1 MRIFIDIISS
11 CGAECVKAKQKE
23 KRRRANEKVLWKDV
37 LEIFEDRVFKGYEKN
52 RSRLVLR
59 TDIDSN
65 FFEVMIA
72 FLNDFSENNINKNE
86 VITVNKTMRKDEIQ
100 AYGGGE

>member
-1 MRIFIDIISS
+1 M
-11 CGAECVKAKQKE
+11 
-23 KRRRANEKVLWKDV
+23 WKDV
-37 LEIFEDRVFKGYEKN
+37 LEIFEDRVFEGYEKN